1 MQMATIGDNC
11 LDVYVEQDLLT
22 VGGNA
27 LNVAANWKKLGLASR
42 YFGAVGNDDAGLA
55 VRSGVQGIG
64 LEETDMVTLDGPTG
78 VTLIRLVESNRE
90 FLFEE
95 FGVGLEWNPSDD
107 IIDTVADFD
116 WVHTAGVAEAAQ
128 IRARLHERGVR
139 FSVDLSTFHDFDS
152 LEGVEIAFA
161 SWDGPLDGGAHDLAA
176 RMSKAGALY
185 AVVMCGEHG
194 SLMRSGTETT
204 ATKANSITPVD
215 TCGAGDSYIAGYVN
229 SHLAGESAQ
238 ISLVKATA
246 NATRTCLH
254 VGGFEQEPRAV
265 PEGLKRSY
273 YQFAS
278 PNA

>member
-1 MQMATIGDNC
+1 MRLAAIGDNC

-27 LNVAANWKKLGLASR
+27 LNVAANWQKMGLASR

-64 LEETDMVTLDGPTG
+64 LDETDMVTLDGPTG
-78 VTLIRLVESNRE
+78 VTLIRLIDSNRE

-95 FGVGLEWNPSDD
+95 FGVGLDWHPADD
-107 IIDTVADFD
+107 IIDTVASFD
-116 WVHTAGVAEAAQ
+116 WVHTAGIAEGAH
-128 IRARLHERGVR
+128 IRARLAERGVR

-152 LEGVEIAFA
+152 LAGVEVAFA

-185 AVVMCGEHG
+185 AVVMCGEYG
-194 SLMRSGTETT
+194 SLMRTGTETT
-204 ATKANSITPVD
+204 ATKASSIKPVD
-215 TCGAGDSYIAGYVN
+215 TCGAGDSFIAGYIN
-229 SHLAGESAQ
+229 SHLAGDSAQ

-254 VGGFEQEPRAV
+254 IGGFEQEPRTV
-265 PEGLKRSY
+265 PEGLKHSY

-278 PNA
+278 PQA